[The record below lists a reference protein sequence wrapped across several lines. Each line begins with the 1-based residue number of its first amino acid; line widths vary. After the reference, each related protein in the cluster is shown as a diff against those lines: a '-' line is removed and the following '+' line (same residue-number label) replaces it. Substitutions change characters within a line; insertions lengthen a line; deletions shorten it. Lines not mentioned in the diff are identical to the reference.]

1 MKQLGKIAIFGASML
16 VGVPTATIEM
26 VARGF
31 EGVSPTE
38 MRQCNVLADKMG
50 RKEIQAEL
58 KKQLTLDQFDSLKV
72 AIEGTPLQKQPY
84 EWPHVDSVLGKA
96 RSLAPDS
103 ADKLVKQTIA
113 KFKAQKAPDAF
124 MISLLKKIN
133 QILN

>member
-1 MKQLGKIAIFGASML
+1 MKQIGKIAIFSASML
-16 VGVPTATIEM
+16 VGVPTATIEI

-38 MRQCNVLADKMG
+38 MRKCNVLADKMG
-50 RKEIQAEL
+50 RHEIQAKL

-72 AIEGTPLQKQPY
+72 AIEGTSISKQPY
-84 EWPHVDSVLGKA
+84 EWPYADSVLGHS
-96 RSLAPDS
+96 RTLPSDS
-103 ADKLVKQTIA
+103 ADKLFQQTLA
-113 KFKAQKAPDAF
+113 KFKIQKAPDAF